1 MIFFLKKPLISL
13 IFRGQV
19 IDYVFPVTHYKFGLV
34 IRDPRTALFSW
45 ETFTKPFVQN
55 AWKAIFVMTG
65 FTAILLEGEPG

>member
-1 MIFFLKKPLISL
+1 M
-13 IFRGQV
+13 
-19 IDYVFPVTHYKFGLV
+19 THYKFGLV

-65 FTAILLEGEPG
+65 FTAILLEGEPGYIWIN